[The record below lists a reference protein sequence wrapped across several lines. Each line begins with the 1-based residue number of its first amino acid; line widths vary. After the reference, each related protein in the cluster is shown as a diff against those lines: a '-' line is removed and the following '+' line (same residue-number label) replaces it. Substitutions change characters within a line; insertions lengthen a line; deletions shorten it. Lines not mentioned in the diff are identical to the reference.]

1 MFEKLRALKNQY
13 EQLLER
19 MQMPETYADP
29 ALYAKYDR
37 EAREIAPV
45 VDAYTAYEKA
55 EGDMN
60 GALELMS
67 EPEFKELAQEEYAA
81 AKAERDRLT
90 QEIKILLLP
99 KDPND
104 EKNVIMEIRGGVG
117 GEEGMLFAAD
127 LFRMYSMYAEKRG
140 WKIDIANINETELGG
155 IKEISFVV
163 DGAGAYSRLKFE
175 AGGHRVQ
182 RVPVTESGGRIHT
195 SAATVAVLPEIGEVD
210 FKLDMNDLKID
221 TYRSSGAGGQH
232 VNKTESAIRITHL
245 PTGTVVECQD
255 ERSQY
260 KNKDR
265 AMQILRSKLYEAEL
279 TKQNAAVAAERRN
292 QIGSGDRSERI
303 RTYNFPQNR
312 VTDHRLSGDSKN
324 FNLSAVID
332 GDLDPLI
339 DALITAE
346 QAEKL
351 RMQSEA

>member
-1 MFEKLRALKNQY
+1 MFEKLKALKNQY
-13 EQLLER
+13 EQLQQR

-29 ALYAKYDR
+29 ALFAKYDR
-37 EAREIAPV
+37 ESREIAPV
-45 VDAYTAYEKA
+45 VEAYCAYEKA
-55 EGDMN
+55 QANMLS
-60 GALELMS
+60 AQELMD
-67 EPEFKELAQEEYAA
+67 EPEFKELAQEEYSAA
-81 AKAERDRLT
+81 RAERDRLER
-90 QEIKILLLP
+90 EIKLLLLP

-104 EKNVIMEIRGGVG
+104 AKNVIMEIRGGVG

-127 LFRMYSMYAEKRG
+127 LFRMYSMYAERRG
-140 WKIDIANINETELGG
+140 WKVEVANVNETELGG

-163 DGAGAYSRLKFE
+163 TGFGAYSRLKFE

-195 SAATVAVLPEIGEVD
+195 SAATVAVLPEIDEVD
-210 FKLDMNDLKID
+210 FKLDMKDLKID

-279 TKQNAAVAAERRN
+279 ARQNAAVAAERRS
-292 QIGSGDRSERI
+292 QIGSGDRSERV

-312 VTDHRLSGDSKN
+312 VTDHRLTGDVKN
-324 FNLSAVID
+324 FNIASIIN

-351 RMQSEA
+351 RIQSEA

>member
-1 MFEKLRALKNQY
+1 MFDKLERLKKQY
-13 EQLLER
+13 EELTARMER
-19 MQMPETYADP
+19 PEVYSDA
-29 ALYAKYDR
+29 AAFAACER
-37 EAREIAPV
+37 EARELRPIV
-45 VDAYTAYEKA
+45 GAYRAFVAAGEDMSAA
-55 EGDMN
+55 EELGD
-60 GALELMS
+60 E
-67 EPEFKELAQEEYAA
+67 EEYRA
-81 AKAERDRLT
+81 AKAARERCESELRL
-90 QEIKILLLP
+90 LLLP

-104 EKNVIMEIRGGVG
+104 GKNVIMEIRGGVG

-127 LFRMYSMYAEKRG
+127 LFRMYSMYAERKG
-140 WKIDIANINETELGG
+140 WRVEVANSSETELGG
-155 IKEISFVV
+155 YKEISFIVEGE
-163 DGAGAYSRLKFE
+163 GAWSRLKFE

-210 FKLDMNDLKID
+210 FRLDPNDLKID

-265 AMQILRSKLYEAEL
+265 ALQILRAKLYEAEQE
-279 TKQNAAVAAERRN
+279 KRRSAVAAERRS
-292 QIGSGDRSERI
+292 QIGSGDRSDRI

-312 VTDHRLSGDSKN
+312 VTDHRLSGEGRS
-324 FNLSAVID
+324 FNIAAIMN
-332 GDLDPLI
+332 GDLDALI
-339 DALITAE
+339 DALVTAD

-351 RMQSEA
+351 AAQS

>member
-1 MFEKLRALKNQY
+1 MLDKLRILKNQY
-13 EQLLER
+13 EQLQRR
-19 MQMPETYADP
+19 MEEPETYSDP
-29 ALYAKYDR
+29 ALYARCER
-37 EAREIAPV
+37 EARELAPIV
-45 VDAYTAYEKA
+45 GAYCEYERA
-55 EGDMN
+55 EEDMRA
-60 GALELMS
+60 ALELMDDT
-67 EPEFKELAQEEYAA
+67 EMRELAQEEYAE
-81 AKAERDRLT
+81 AKARMAELS
-90 QEIKILLLP
+90 EKMKLLLLP

-104 EKNVIMEIRGGVG
+104 AKNVIMEIRGGVG

-127 LFRMYSMYAEKRG
+127 LFRMYSMYAESRG
-140 WKIDIANINETELGG
+140 WRIEIANINETELGG

-163 DGAGAYSRLKFE
+163 EGEGAYSRLKFE

-195 SAATVAVLPEIGEVD
+195 SAATVAVLPEIEDVD

-265 AMQILRSKLYEAEL
+265 AMQILRSKLYEAEQA
-279 TKQNAAVAAERRN
+279 KQAAAVAAERKS
-292 QIGSGDRSERI
+292 QIGSGDRSERV

-312 VTDHRLSGDSKN
+312 VTDHRLTGDNKN
-324 FNLSAVID
+324 FNIAAIMN
-332 GDLDPLI
+332 GNLDPLI
-339 DALITAE
+339 DALVTAE

-351 RMQSEA
+351 RAQSEA